1 MTKNNL
7 FNYATSELSQDA
19 FICYL
24 ASFAFKDASKDSVL
38 NECAKNMLHL
48 FVPEI
53 SVDDVVLVKIERQL
67 GLGKNG
73 RIDVLLTAQSKGKD
87 YKIIVEDK
95 IFTKDYEGQLIN
107 YKNGVQNKFPKYEVR
122 GVFYKTGF
130 QSNLSSAKEANY
142 TIITR
147 EKILEFL
154 APYIKRTNNQIIID
168 HYNYWK
174 EFQEEALS
182 FINIPVRNWTW
193 KQVYGFYDYL
203 KNSDFIKT
211 NTLWMDYNYVANPT
225 GGFYGLWFGPDE
237 FIVQIDGIPFELYL
251 QLETVVGE
259 EKTDVKICLKL
270 CYEGDYKSEKVRNA
284 RNKIIYADNWEYR
297 AKRFRFRKPKRVA
310 AAKHM
315 TIGIFDADFSNT
327 TELLLAMQNALD
339 EYNKM
344 LNSLKSEH
352 E

>member
-1 MTKNNL
+1 MIKNNL

-24 ASFAFKDASKDSVL
+24 ASFAFKDASMDLVL
-38 NECAKNMLHL
+38 NECARNMLHL

-53 SVDDVVLVKIERQL
+53 SAEDVVLESIEQQFNLEKI
-67 GLGKNG
+67 G
-73 RIDVLLTAQSKGKD
+73 RLDVLLTAQSNGKD

-95 IFTKDYEGQLIN
+95 TFTKDYKGQLIN
-107 YKNGVQNKFPKYEVR
+107 YKNGVQKKFLEYEVR

-130 QSNLSSAKEANY
+130 QSNLSAAKEANY
-142 TIITR
+142 TIVTR

-168 HYNYWK
+168 YYNYWK
-174 EFQEEALS
+174 EFQEETLS
-182 FINIPVRNWTW
+182 FINIPVQNWTW

-203 KNSDFIKT
+203 KNSDFTKN

-225 GGFYGLWFGPDE
+225 GGFHGLWFGPSTSD
-237 FIVQIDGIPFELYL
+237 INIDGIWFEFYL
-251 QLETVVGE
+251 QLETVTGE

-270 CYEGDYKSEKVRNA
+270 CHEGDYKSEIVRNA
-284 RNKIIYADNWEYR
+284 RNKIIYADNWVYR

-315 TIGIFDADFSNT
+315 TIGIFDMEFTNT
-327 TELLLAMQNALD
+327 DELLLAIQEALD

-344 LNSLKSEH
+344 LNNLKSER